1 MLPLEQLDN
10 LMVKTG
16 IWARAHV
23 ATLTARHTPNFQ
35 YSKNDLIRSRQLQI
49 VKTLQNPIH
58 CRTTKDVGV
67 LAAPRAASTLVLSF
81 LSASVEA

>member
-1 MLPLEQLDN
+1 MLPVEQLDN

-23 ATLTARHTPNFQ
+23 ATLTARHTLNFQ

-49 VKTLQNPIH
+49 IKTLQNPIQYL
-58 CRTTKDVGV
+58 T
-67 LAAPRAASTLVLSF
+67 SF
-81 LSASVEA
+81 SFHSQQLIPLELGKVRKIKFWRL